1 MKSTD
6 QSIFGQERW
15 AKNTLLYRAI
25 LSTEKLASMEAAL
38 WTEKYRPKTLGEIIN
53 QEEIVSRLQE
63 FVKRATMPHCL
74 FAGPP
79 GTGKTTA
86 ALCLARDLF
95 GERFQ
100 DVFLE
105 LNASDERGIDVV
117 RTTVKEFARM
127 ASLSSVPFKI
137 LVLDEAD
144 NMTSDA
150 QSALRRTMEKYT
162 DTCRFILCCNYSGRI
177 IEPIQSRCALF
188 RFTPL
193 PDERIVNALHQ
204 IAKNEGVKTTETG
217 LKSVVEVAEGDLR
230 KGINTLQAAS
240 SLSKGITEETVY
252 QVVGRAKPT
261 DIHEML
267 NHALKGDFIKAREEL
282 RHLLVKYG
290 LSGSEIV
297 RQIHSE
303 IFRLPV
309 TEKRRVE
316 LIEAVGEIDFRLV
329 QGGDEEVQ
337 LSALLARL
345 ASHA

>member
-1 MKSTD
+1 VK
-6 QSIFGQERW
+6 QSLVIDSFSVLEMQ
-15 AKNTLLYRAI
+15 TL
-25 LSTEKLASMEAAL
+25 MEPAL
-38 WTEKYRPKTLGEIIN
+38 WTEKYRPKSLGEIID
-53 QEEIVSRLQE
+53 QEEIVSRLLE
-63 FVKRATMPHCL
+63 FVKRAAMPHCL

-86 ALCLARDLF
+86 ALCLAHDLF

-100 DVFLE
+100 DVFME

-162 DTCRFILCCNYSGRI
+162 ETCRFILCCNYSGRI

-193 PDERIVNALHQ
+193 PDERIVETLHR
-204 IAKNEGVKTTETG
+204 IAKNEGLKFTETG
-217 LKSVVEVAEGDLR
+217 LKSVVEIAEGDLR
-230 KGINTLQAAS
+230 KAINTLQAAS
-240 SLSKGITEETVY
+240 SISKAITEESVY

-261 DIHEML
+261 DIHDML

-282 RHLLVKYG
+282 RHLLVRYG

-303 IFRLPV
+303 IFRLSI
-309 TEKRRVE
+309 TEKKRID

-345 ASHA
+345 AADA

>member
-1 MKSTD
+1 
-6 QSIFGQERW
+6 
-15 AKNTLLYRAI
+15 
-25 LSTEKLASMEAAL
+25 
-38 WTEKYRPKTLGEIIN
+38 
-53 QEEIVSRLQE
+53 
-63 FVKRATMPHCL
+63 MPHCL

-86 ALCLARDLF
+86 ALCIAHDLF

-100 DVFLE
+100 DVLLK

-162 DTCRFILCCNYSGRI
+162 DTCRFVLCCNYSGRI

-193 PDERIVNALHQ
+193 PDE
-204 IAKNEGVKTTETG
+204 K
-217 LKSVVEVAEGDLR
+217 
-230 KGINTLQAAS
+230 
-240 SLSKGITEETVY
+240 TEESVY

-261 DIHEML
+261 DVHEML

-282 RHLLVKYG
+282 RHLLVRYG

-303 IFRLPV
+303 IFRLAVP
-309 TEKRRVE
+309 EKKRIDLV
-316 LIEAVGEIDFRLV
+316 EAVGEIDFRLV

-337 LSALLARL
+337 LSALLAKL
-345 ASHA
+345 ASNA

>member
-1 MKSTD
+1 ML
-6 QSIFGQERW
+6 
-15 AKNTLLYRAI
+15 TL
-25 LSTEKLASMEAAL
+25 MEPAL
-38 WTEKYRPKTLGEIIN
+38 WTEKYRPKTLSEIID

-63 FVKRATMPHCL
+63 FVKRAAMPHCL

-86 ALCLARDLF
+86 ALCLAHDLF
-95 GERFQ
+95 GVRFQ
-100 DVFLE
+100 DVFME

-162 DTCRFILCCNYSGRI
+162 DTCRFVLCCNYSGRI

-193 PDERIVNALHQ
+193 PDEKIVENLHR
-204 IAKNEGVKTTETG
+204 IAKNEGLKFTETG
-217 LKSVVEVAEGDLR
+217 LKSIVEVGEGDLR
-230 KGINTLQAAS
+230 KSINTLQAAS
-240 SLSKGITEETVY
+240 SMSKGITEESVY

-261 DIHEML
+261 DVHEML

-282 RHLLVKYG
+282 RHLLVRYG

-303 IFRLPV
+303 IFRLAVP
-309 TEKRRVE
+309 EKKRIDFV
-316 LIEAVGEIDFRLV
+316 EAVGEIDFRLV

-337 LSALLARL
+337 LSALLAKL
-345 ASHA
+345 ASEA

>member
-1 MKSTD
+1 M
-6 QSIFGQERW
+6 
-15 AKNTLLYRAI
+15 TL
-25 LSTEKLASMEAAL
+25 MEPAL
-38 WTEKYRPKTLGEIIN
+38 WTEKYRPKTLGEIID

-63 FVKRATMPHCL
+63 FVKRAAMPHCL

-86 ALCLARDLF
+86 ALCLAHDLF
-95 GERFQ
+95 GVRFQ
-100 DVFLE
+100 DVFME

-162 DTCRFILCCNYSGRI
+162 DTCRFVLCCNYSGRI

-193 PDERIVNALHQ
+193 PDEKIVENLHR
-204 IAKNEGVKTTETG
+204 IAKNEGLKFTETG
-217 LKSVVEVAEGDLR
+217 LKSIVEVAEGDLR
-230 KGINTLQAAS
+230 KSINTLQAAS
-240 SLSKGITEETVY
+240 SMSKGITEESIY

-261 DIHEML
+261 DVHEML

-282 RHLLVKYG
+282 RHLLVRYG
-290 LSGSEIV
+290 LSASEIV

-303 IFRLPV
+303 IFRLAVP
-309 TEKRRVE
+309 EKKRIDLV
-316 LIEAVGEIDFRLV
+316 EAVGEIDFRLV

-337 LSALLARL
+337 LSALLAKL
-345 ASHA
+345 ASEA

>member
-1 MKSTD
+1 
-6 QSIFGQERW
+6 
-15 AKNTLLYRAI
+15 
-25 LSTEKLASMEAAL
+25 MEAAL
-38 WTEKYRPKTLGEIIN
+38 WTEKYRPKTLEEIMD

-86 ALCLARDLF
+86 ALCLAHDLF

-100 DVFLE
+100 DVFME

-193 PDERIVNALHQ
+193 PENRIVESLHN
-204 IAKNEGVKTTETG
+204 IAKNEGLKTTEAG
-217 LKSVVEVAEGDLR
+217 LSSVVEVAEGDLR
-230 KGINTLQAAS
+230 KAINTLQAAS
-240 SLSKGITEETVY
+240 SISKGITEETVF

-267 NHALKGDFIKAREEL
+267 THAMKGDFIKAREEL
-282 RHLLVKYG
+282 RHLLVRYG

-303 IFRLPV
+303 VFRLPV
-309 TEKRRVE
+309 TEKKRIE

-337 LSALLARL
+337 LSALLAKL
-345 ASHA
+345 AAHV

>member
-1 MKSTD
+1 M
-6 QSIFGQERW
+6 
-15 AKNTLLYRAI
+15 TL
-25 LSTEKLASMEAAL
+25 MEPAL
-38 WTEKYRPKTLGEIIN
+38 WTEKYRPKTLGEIID

-63 FVKRATMPHCL
+63 FVKRAAMPHCL

-86 ALCLARDLF
+86 ALCLAHDLF
-95 GERFQ
+95 GVRFQ
-100 DVFLE
+100 DVFME

-162 DTCRFILCCNYSGRI
+162 DTCRFVLCCNYSGRI

-193 PDERIVNALHQ
+193 PDEKIVENLHR
-204 IAKNEGVKTTETG
+204 IAKNEGLKFTETG
-217 LKSVVEVAEGDLR
+217 LRSIVEVAEGDLR
-230 KGINTLQAAS
+230 KSINTLQAAS
-240 SLSKGITEETVY
+240 SMSKGITEESVY

-261 DIHEML
+261 DVHEML

-282 RHLLVKYG
+282 RHLLVRYG

-297 RQIHSE
+297 RQVHSE
-303 IFRLPV
+303 IFRLAVP
-309 TEKRRVE
+309 EKKRIDLV
-316 LIEAVGEIDFRLV
+316 EAVGEIDFRLV

-337 LSALLARL
+337 LSALLAKL
-345 ASHA
+345 ASEA